1 MKGTGFG
8 SFEGKIVVKVAERDI
23 AAAQDKSGVAP
34 GRRAGDDAHG
44 YLVLPWTITRRGD
57 DETVIF
63 KLGHM
68 LGYEINWQV
77 VWAES
82 EY

>member
-23 AAAQDKSGVAP
+23 AAAQAKSGVAP
-34 GRRAGDDAHG
+34 ERRAGDDAHG

>member
-8 SFEGKIVVKVAERDI
+8 SFDGKIVVKVAERDI

-34 GRRAGDDAHG
+34 EWRTGDDEHG
-44 YLVLPWTITRRGD
+44 YFVLPWTVTRLGD

-63 KLGHM
+63 ELSHM
-68 LGYEINWQV
+68 LGYEIKWEV
-77 VWAES
+77 LWAES

>member
-23 AAAQDKSGVAP
+23 AAAQAKSGVAP
-34 GRRAGDDAHG
+34 ERRAGDDAHG

-63 KLGHM
+63 KLSHM

>member
-8 SFEGKIVVKVAERDI
+8 SFEGRIVVKVSEGDI
-23 AAAQDKSGVAP
+23 VAVQDKSGVAP
-34 GRRAGDDAHG
+34 ERRAGDDGHG
-44 YLVLPWTITRRGD
+44 YFILPWTITRRGD

-63 KLGHM
+63 ELGHM
-68 LGYEINWQV
+68 LGYAIKWQV
-77 VWAES
+77 LWAES